1 MAVDSNTMPPVYLQ
15 TIREG
20 LLGEERSFC
29 EEVCGSPIENPSG
42 ISGKVLYYPS
52 YVTLPKLETKGGK
65 MGLPPLTASEPM
77 EDQISE
83 AAYHATDY
91 EGFAKIPEERQVQG
105 QAYGEKTLE
114 HFIKRARIVA
124 NTKEDYDFAALLA
137 NGSANQTY
145 AVGTSWANGGG
156 SPFRDLDTVLR
167 TKVPDANL
175 MIFAR
180 DVIDEMALH
189 DEMIGRLV
197 NFSGGGALSNTEVA
211 AALQSKYPGME
222 IRVFNRYYNAAQRG
236 TSTLTRTYLFA
247 GGVWIGKKEGLL
259 YVKPDMGLDSAIGT
273 VANDAL
279 RVYRDEDLRADCVK
293 WVKYSQP
300 GLIPD
305 TAFACTITGA
315 IA

>member
-1 MAVDSNTMPPVYLQ
+1 MAVDSNTMPPVYLHS
-15 TIREG
+15 IREG
-20 LLGEERSFC
+20 SMGKERSFC

-83 AAYHATDY
+83 AEYHATDY

-105 QAYGEKTLE
+105 EAYGEKTLE
-114 HFIKRARIVA
+114 HFIKRSHIVA

-137 NGSANQTY
+137 SPTANQTY

-156 SPFRDLDTVLR
+156 SPFKDIRTVLR
-167 TKVPDANL
+167 TKSPDANL
-175 MIFAR
+175 IIFAR
-180 DVIDEMALH
+180 DVADELALH
-189 DEMIGRLV
+189 DEMIGRV
-197 NFSGGGALSNTEVA
+197 ANFSGGGGLSNAELA
-211 AALQSKYPGME
+211 AAIQSQFTGVE
-222 IRVFNRYYNAAQRG
+222 VRVFDRYYNAAQRG
-236 TSTLTRTYLFA
+236 TTTLTRTYLFA

-259 YVKPDMGLDSAIGT
+259 YVKPNMGLDSAIGT

-279 RVYRDEDLRADCVK
+279 RVYRDEDLRADCIK
-293 WVKYSQP
+293 WVKYSHP

-305 TAFACTITGA
+305 TAFACTLTGA